1 MTCLK
6 KSRKINSLQFQ
17 IASPLF
23 IETLRGVKGKFIAST
38 SKEIK
43 LINVFLKRGNY
54 I

>member
-6 KSRKINSLQFQ
+6 KSKKINSLKFQ

-23 IETLRGVKGKFIAST
+23 IEILRGVKGKFIASI
-38 SKEIK
+38 SEEIK
-43 LINVFLKRGNY
+43 LIDVFLKRGNY